1 VRRRKTGEHGQQGG
15 VCEEMDVDDDDEVCV
30 CCIAQREMDDVCV
43 RERGRRR

>member
-1 VRRRKTGEHGQQGG
+1 VSMGSRAVYVRKWMLMMTMR
-15 VCEEMDVDDDDEVCV
+15 CV